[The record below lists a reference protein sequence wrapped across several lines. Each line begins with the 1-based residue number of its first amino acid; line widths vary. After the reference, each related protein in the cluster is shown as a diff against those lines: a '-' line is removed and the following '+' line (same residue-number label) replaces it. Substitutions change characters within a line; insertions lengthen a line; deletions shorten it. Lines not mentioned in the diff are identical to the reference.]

1 MSGIT
6 KTIPKSQGI
15 ERIDQLYSLPGEF
28 EFHMAGSPTRLKTGE
43 YVYTI
48 FNNLLYGRLRIIRLE
63 PGHINPKSGKPR
75 TLIFVVTPG
84 DQLPEPVP
92 HKGHRGTRYFAATD
106 LAF

>member
-63 PGHINPKSGKPR
+63 PGHTNPKSGKPR
-75 TLIFVVTPG
+75 TLIFVNTPG
-84 DQLPEPVP
+84 
-92 HKGHRGTRYFAATD
+92 
-106 LAF
+106 